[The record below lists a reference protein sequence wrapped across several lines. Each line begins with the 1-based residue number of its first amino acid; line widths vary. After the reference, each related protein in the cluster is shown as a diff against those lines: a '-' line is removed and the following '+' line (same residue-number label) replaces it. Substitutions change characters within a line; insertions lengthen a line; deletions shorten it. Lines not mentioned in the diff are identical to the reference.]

1 MSPSLC
7 KYPLGG
13 KASHASMRL
22 IKPFLAREQAKNF
35 VKMWNILGVHFEIWG
50 YSEDQVLRVNLSK
63 LGGVIEV
70 VGLQAHP
77 WVKVKA

>member
-1 MSPSLC
+1 
-7 KYPLGG
+7 
-13 KASHASMRL
+13 
-22 IKPFLAREQAKNF
+22 
-35 VKMWNILGVHFEIWG
+35 MWNILGVHFEIWG
-50 YSEDQVLRVNLSK
+50 YSEDQVLRVNLYK